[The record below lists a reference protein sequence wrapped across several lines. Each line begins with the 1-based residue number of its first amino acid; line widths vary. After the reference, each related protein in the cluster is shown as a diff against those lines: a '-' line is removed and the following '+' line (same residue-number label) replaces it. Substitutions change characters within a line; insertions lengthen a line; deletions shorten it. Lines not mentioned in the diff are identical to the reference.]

1 MYKGKCWP
9 EISRFV
15 RGFGCKIYCS
25 NYYYM
30 PVVHTVFYLGML
42 AMQNVIMFSMYA
54 LLQYLCSRISFR
66 TMIII
71 IGPTANI
78 NYNNG
83 RGWGEDACACGIL

>member
-1 MYKGKCWP
+1 
-9 EISRFV
+9 
-15 RGFGCKIYCS
+15 
-25 NYYYM
+25 M

-66 TMIII
+66 TMII
-71 IGPTANI
+71 GPTANI